1 MRQITARRIA
11 EIFIMTVMLI
21 ICRPV
26 KSSAFALLAHE
37 AIIDASWDK
46 TIQPLLKQKYP
57 NATAEEL
64 KKAHAFV
71 YGGSII
77 PDIGYYPL
85 GSAVFSSLVHYV
97 RSGDFVTAL
106 LDESHNLNEYA
117 FALGVLCH

>member
-1 MRQITARRIA
+1 MKQMAA
-11 EIFIMTVMLI
+11 QPVSGIFMMMIFLI

-26 KSSAFALLAHE
+26 ASPAFALLAHE

-85 GSAVFSSLVHYV
+85 GSAIFSSLVHYV
-97 RSGDFVTAL
+97 RSGDFVA
-106 LDESHNLNEYA
+106 A
-117 FALGVLCH
+117 